1 MIVVVVHCRR
11 LHVLHVLKDLLRRQ
25 LDLLPTVQILLVA
38 DLHVDFIGRV
48 IVHGVIVLRNL
59 VRDLNPE
66 GDRRLICPA
75 PRDVAKRV
83 AAATY

>member
-11 LHVLHVLKDLLRRQ
+11 LHVLQVLKDLLRCQ

-38 DLHVDFIGRV
+38 DLHVDFVGRV
-48 IVHGVIVLRNL
+48 IVHGVVVLRNL
-59 VRDLNPE
+59 IRDLNPE
-66 GDRRLICPA
+66 GDRRLVGPA
-75 PRDVAKRV
+75 PRDVAERV